1 MIISSWNI
9 NSVRIRTENI
19 NQYLK
24 KKDPDIL
31 MFQEIKCE
39 DDKFPYKFFEEKK
52 YNCYVYGQKSYNG
65 VAIISKKK
73 LSNIDKSFKDPNNQS
88 RLISS
93 DIKINGK
100 LIKLICIYLPN
111 GNPVNT
117 DKYPYK
123 LNWLKNFISFL
134 KKEMNKYEGMIIGGD
149 FNIIPNSN
157 DVDNPEDWE
166 NDALYRLE
174 VRKEFRKIINL
185 GFKDSF
191 RLFNNQDKQYTF
203 WDYTQGSWQRN
214 KGLRIDHFLIS
225 DKLIKN
231 IKNVEIDKF
240 TRGLEKPS
248 DHAPIRITI

>member
-19 NQYLK
+19 EKYINK
-24 KKDPDIL
+24 INPDIL

-39 DDKFPYKFFEEKK
+39 DDKFPYEFFENKK

-73 LSNIDKSFKDPNNQS
+73 LANIDKSFNDPNNQS
-88 RLISS
+88 RFLSA
-93 DIKINGK
+93 DINI
-100 LIKLICIYLPN
+100 ICIYLPN

-123 LNWLKNFISFL
+123 LKWLNNFINFL
-134 KKEMNKYEGMIIGGD
+134 KKEIINYDGIIIGGD

-157 DVDNPEDWE
+157 DVENPEDWE
-166 NDALYRLE
+166 NDALYKLE

-191 RLFNNQDKQYTF
+191 RLFNNKDKQYTF

-214 KGLRIDHFLIS
+214 KGLRIDHFLVTDKIS
-225 DKLIKN
+225 TKIK
-231 IKNVEIDKF
+231 KVEIDKF
-240 TRGLEKPS
+240 TRGLNKPS
-248 DHAPIRITI
+248 DHAPIRVIF